1 MFDKFTNRAKQVIK
15 LAKKEAQRLNHNYLG
30 TEHVLLGLL
39 KLGQGVAVNVLKNMN
54 IDFETVRAEV
64 EKLVGYGPE
73 IQVYGEPALTG
84 KVKKVFEYANEE
96 AANLNHN
103 YVGTEHLL
111 LGLLRQTDGVAAQVL
126 ENLNVNLKEVRKEVL
141 KELETFNLQL
151 PPIGGGALPGA
162 PGSSGAANSGTGSP
176 GKSYDKASGT
186 IANDKMPALK
196 AYGHDLTEMCRE
208 GKMDPVIGRKEEVE
222 RLILILCRRR
232 KNNPVL
238 VGEAGVGKTAI
249 VEGLA
254 QAIVKGEVPDNLRK
268 KKLITLDL
276 PLMIAGTKYRGQFEE
291 RIKAVMDEIKKN
303 GNILLFIDELHT
315 IVGAG
320 AAEGAIDASNILKPA
335 LSRGEIQ
342 CIGATTVDEY
352 RKHIEKDAALE
363 RRFQKIWINPPSVIE
378 TVEILSGL
386 KAKYEEHH
394 KCIYTQA
401 ALEAAALLSDR
412 YVHGRFLPDKAI
424 DLIDEAG
431 AKMRISM
438 MNQPQDISKYESEI
452 EESRIAKEEAISHQ
466 EYEKAAKL
474 RDKEKTL
481 REQLQQIRTQWE
493 VNKEEHEVI
502 VEDEDIANVVARQTG
517 IPLNRLTEGETQKVL
532 KMEEILRESI
542 IGQEDAVKTVC
553 RAIRR
558 SRADIKDP
566 NRPIGAFMFLGPTGV
581 GKTLLARLLAINLFG
596 GDDAL
601 IQVDMSEYMEKFAVS
616 RMTGS
621 PPGYVGHE
629 EGGQLTEQVRQRPYS
644 VVLFDEI
651 EKAHPD
657 VMDLLLQI
665 LEEGRLTDSFG
676 RRVDFRNT
684 IVIMTS
690 NLGADLIKKSTE
702 IGFGAAE
709 GSLDYAHIKEK
720 IETSVKKHFKPE
732 FLNRLNDLVIFHPL
746 NKEQLLNVINLELN
760 KLQARLKKRDVYL
773 ELEESA
779 KMFLVEKGFQPEMGA
794 RPLRRIIEQYL
805 EDPLAEKLL
814 SHPDEGR
821 KCLVKVVTAEGGE
834 STAPAAPSA
843 KTTEKAPNWAVG
855 GTKQNGATQ
864 GDHLEF
870 VDLEVFPR
878 RKESLMKQPAAT
890 PSAAPAA

>member
-15 LAKKEAQRLNHNYLG
+15 LAKREAQRLNHNYLG

-39 KLGQGVAVNVLKNMN
+39 KLGQGVAVNVLRNLN
-54 IDFETVRAEV
+54 IDFDTVRTEV

-73 IQVYGEPALTG
+73 IQVYGDPALTG

-151 PPIGGGALPGA
+151 PPIGGPNPAGGPSPTASQ
-162 PGSSGAANSGTGSP
+162 GSHSKPFEKGTNGSGNE
-176 GKSYDKASGT
+176 
-186 IANDKMPALK
+186 KMPALK

-254 QAIVKGEVPDNLRK
+254 QAIVRGEVPDNLRK

-303 GNILLFIDELHT
+303 GNVLLFIDELHT
-315 IVGAG
+315 LVGAG

-342 CIGATTVDEY
+342 CIGATTIDEY

-363 RRFQKIWINPPSVIE
+363 RRFQKIIIQPPSVQE
-378 TVEILSGL
+378 TIEILSGL

-394 KCIYTQA
+394 KCFYEPES
-401 ALEAAALLSDR
+401 LDAAAVLSDR

-424 DLIDEAG
+424 DLIDVAG
-431 AKMRISM
+431 AKMRIAM
-438 MNQPQDISKYESEI
+438 MNQPLDISKYELEI
-452 EESRIAKEEAISHQ
+452 EETRIAKEDAIGKQ

-474 RDKEKTL
+474 RDKEKNL
-481 REQLQQIRTQWE
+481 RDQLQQIRSQWE

-502 VEDEDIANVVARQTG
+502 VTAEDIASVIAKETG

-532 KMEEILRESI
+532 KMEEILRGKI

-596 GDDAL
+596 GEDAL

-657 VMDLLLQI
+657 VMDILLQI

-676 RRVDFRNT
+676 RKIDFRNT
-684 IVIMTS
+684 IIVMTS
-690 NLGADLIKKSTE
+690 NVGADLIRKGTE
-702 IGFGAAE
+702 VGFGASSE
-709 GSLDYAHIKEK
+709 PSLDYDQIRDK
-720 IETSVKKHFKPE
+720 ILVAVKKQFKPE
-732 FLNRLNDLVIFHPL
+732 FLNRLNDTIIFHPL
-746 NKEQLLNVINLELN
+746 NREHLLKVIELEVA
-760 KLQARLKKRDVYL
+760 KVQARLKKREIEIVLDDA
-773 ELEESA
+773 S
-779 KMFLVEKGFQPEMGA
+779 KSFLVEKGFQPEMGA
-794 RPLRRIIEQYL
+794 RPLRRIIEEYL
-805 EDPLAEKLL
+805 EDPLAEKILL
-814 SHPDEGR
+814 HPNEGR
-821 KCLVKVVTAEGGE
+821 KCLVTVE
-834 STAPAAPSA
+834 
-843 KTTEKAPNWAVG
+843 
-855 GTKQNGATQ
+855 
-864 GDHLEF
+864 GDHLNF
-870 VDLEVFPR
+870 VDQEVFTLKKEPKSTKSKGSSQKLEV
-878 RKESLMKQPAAT
+878 
-890 PSAAPAA
+890 

>member
-1 MFDKFTNRAKQVIK
+1 VIK

-39 KLGQGVAVNVLKNMN
+39 KLGQGVAVNVLRNLN
-54 IDFETVRAEV
+54 IDFETVRNEV

-73 IQVYGEPALTG
+73 IQVYGDPALTG

-151 PPIGGGALPGA
+151 PPLGAGAPPPSSAPGGQSGPQGKPYEKAGGGSNGLE
-162 PGSSGAANSGTGSP
+162 
-176 GKSYDKASGT
+176 
-186 IANDKMPALK
+186 KMPALK

-208 GKMDPVIGRKEEVE
+208 NKMDPVIGRKQEVE

-268 KKLITLDL
+268 KKLISLDL
-276 PLMIAGTKYRGQFEE
+276 ALMIAGTKYRGQFEE

-303 GNILLFIDELHT
+303 GNVLLFIDELHT

-342 CIGATTVDEY
+342 CIGATTIDEY

-363 RRFQKIWINPPSVIE
+363 RRFQKIIVAPPSVEDTI
-378 TVEILSGL
+378 EILNGL
-386 KAKYEEHH
+386 KTKYEEHH
-394 KCIYTQA
+394 KCIYTPS
-401 ALEAAALLSDR
+401 ALSAAAILSDR
-412 YVHGRFLPDKAI
+412 YIHGRFLPDKAI
-424 DLIDEAG
+424 DLLDEAG

-438 MNQPQDISKYESEI
+438 MHQPQDISKYESEI
-452 EESRIAKEEAISHQ
+452 EETRLAKEESIGKQ

-481 REQLQQIRTQWE
+481 REQLQQIRAQWE

-502 VEDEDIANVVARQTG
+502 VEDEDVAQVIAKQTG
-517 IPLNRLTEGETQKVL
+517 IPISRLTEGETQKVL
-532 KMEEILRESI
+532 KMEETLRGAI
-542 IGQEDAVKTVC
+542 IGQDDAIKTVC
-553 RAIRR
+553 KAIRR

-566 NRPIGAFMFLGPTGV
+566 NRPIGAFLFLGPTGV
-581 GKTLLARLLAINLFG
+581 GKTLLARQLAIQMFG
-596 GDDAL
+596 GEEAL

-676 RRVDFRNT
+676 RKVDFRNT
-684 IVIMTS
+684 IVILTS
-690 NLGADLIKKSTE
+690 NLGADLIKKSSE
-702 IGFGAAE
+702 VGFSARE
-709 GSLDYAHIKEK
+709 DTLDYDTIKEK
-720 IETSVKKHFKPE
+720 ILGAVKKQFKPE
-732 FLNRLNDLVIFHPL
+732 FINRLNDVIIFRPL
-746 NKEQLLNVINLELN
+746 NKEALLEVIEIEI
-760 KLQARLKKRDVYL
+760 KKIQKRLQRREVYI
-773 ELEESA
+773 EVDQKSKE
-779 KMFLVEKGFQPEMGA
+779 FLVEKGFQPEMGA
-794 RPLRRIIEQYL
+794 RPLRRTIEEYV
-805 EDPLAEKLL
+805 EDPLAEKILM
-814 SHPDEGR
+814 HPDAG
-821 KCLVKVVTAEGGE
+821 CQCTVTVAEGGE
-834 STAPAAPSA
+834 RLEITETELISLHKKSSEKKPVSSTAEAGQA
-843 KTTEKAPNWAVG
+843 
-855 GTKQNGATQ
+855 
-864 GDHLEF
+864 
-870 VDLEVFPR
+870 
-878 RKESLMKQPAAT
+878 
-890 PSAAPAA
+890 

>member
-39 KLGQGVAVNVLKNMN
+39 KLGQGVAVNVLRNLN
-54 IDFETVRAEV
+54 IDFETVRNEV

-73 IQVYGEPALTG
+73 IQVYGDPALTG

-151 PPIGGGALPGA
+151 PPISGGNGGGLAQPAGQGKTPFEKGA
-162 PGSSGAANSGTGSP
+162 PSGA
-176 GKSYDKASGT
+176 
-186 IANDKMPALK
+186 ANDKMPALK

-208 GKMDPVIGRKEEVE
+208 GKMDPVIGRKDEIE

-254 QAIVKGEVPDNLRK
+254 QAIVKGNVPDTLRK

-276 PLMIAGTKYRGQFEE
+276 ALMIAGTKYRGQFEE

-303 GNILLFIDELHT
+303 GNVLLFIDELHT

-335 LSRGEIQ
+335 LSRGELQ
-342 CIGATTVDEY
+342 CIGATTIDEY

-363 RRFQKIWINPPSVIE
+363 RRFQKIIIAPPSVEE
-378 TVEILSGL
+378 TIEILNGL
-386 KAKYEEHH
+386 KPEYEKHH
-394 KCIYTQA
+394 KVIFTPQSIQA
-401 ALEAAALLSDR
+401 AAILSDR
-412 YVHGRFLPDKAI
+412 YIHGRFLPDKAI

-438 MNQPQDISKYESEI
+438 MNQPQDISKFEAEI
-452 EESRIAKEEAISHQ
+452 EETRIAKEESISKQ

-481 REQLQQIRTQWE
+481 REQLQQIRAEWE
-493 VNKEEHEVI
+493 INKEEHEVI
-502 VEDEDIANVVARQTG
+502 VEDEDVANVIARQTG
-517 IPLNRLTEGETQKVL
+517 IPLSRLTEGELQKVL
-532 KMEEILRESI
+532 KMEDILKENI
-542 IGQEDAVKTVC
+542 IGQEDAIRTVC

-566 NRPIGAFMFLGPTGV
+566 NRPIGAFLFLGPTGV
-581 GKTLLARLLAINLFG
+581 GKTLLARLLAINMFG
-596 GDDAL
+596 GEDAL

-657 VMDLLLQI
+657 VMDILLQI

-676 RRVDFRNT
+676 RKIDFRNT
-684 IVIMTS
+684 IIIMTS

-702 IGFGAAE
+702 IGFGAAPE
-709 GSLDYAHIKEK
+709 GSLDYNHIKEK
-720 IETSVKKHFKPE
+720 IEAEVKKRFKPE
-732 FLNRLNDLVIFHPL
+732 FLNRLNDVVIFHPL
-746 NKEQLLNVINLELN
+746 NKDNLLHVISLEIT
-760 KLQARLKKRDVYL
+760 KLQKRLGRREVYM
-773 ELEESA
+773 ELDDAA
-779 KMFLVEKGFQPEMGA
+779 KHFLVDKGFQPEMGA
-794 RPLRRIIEQYL
+794 RPLRRTIEQFL
-805 EDPLAEKLL
+805 EDPLAEKIL
-814 SHPDEGR
+814 SQPDEGR
-821 KCLVKVVTAEGGE
+821 KCRVTVRDGE
-834 STAPAAPSA
+834 I
-843 KTTEKAPNWAVG
+843 V
-855 GTKQNGATQ
+855 
-864 GDHLEF
+864 F
-870 VDLEVFPR
+870 VDEEVFPLHNLGENK
-878 RKESLMKQPAAT
+878 KEKAVGAAKN
-890 PSAAPAA
+890 

>member
-39 KLGQGVAVNVLKNMN
+39 KLGQGVAVNVLRNLN
-54 IDFETVRAEV
+54 IDFETVRNEV

-73 IQVYGEPALTG
+73 IQVYGDPALTG

-151 PPIGGGALPGA
+151 PPIGASSNQPPPSSSQQKPGG
-162 PGSSGAANSGTGSP
+162 T
-176 GKSYDKASGT
+176 YEKAS
-186 IANDKMPALK
+186 AMPNDKMPALK
-196 AYGHDLTEMCRE
+196 AYGHDLTDLCRE
-208 GKMDPVIGRKEEVE
+208 GKMDPVVGRKEEVE

-268 KKLITLDL
+268 KRLITLDL

-342 CIGATTVDEY
+342 CIGATTIDEF

-363 RRFQKIWINPPSVIE
+363 RRFQKIMVQPPSVEE
-378 TVEILSGL
+378 TVEILNGL
-386 KAKYEEHH
+386 KQKYQEHH
-394 KCIYTQA
+394 KCVYTDNA
-401 ALEAAALLSDR
+401 IRAAAVLSDR
-412 YVHGRFLPDKAI
+412 YITGRFLPDKAI

-431 AKMRISM
+431 AKSRISM
-438 MNQPQDISKYESEI
+438 MNQPQDLTKFEAEV
-452 EESRIAKEEAISHQ
+452 EASRLAKEEAISKQ

-481 REQLQQIRTQWE
+481 RESLQKLRAEWE
-493 VNKEEHEVI
+493 NNKEEHEVI
-502 VEDEDIANVVARQTG
+502 VEDEDVAQVVAKQTG
-517 IPLNRLTEGETQKVL
+517 VPITRLTEGETQKVL
-532 KMEEILRESI
+532 KMEENLKTAI
-542 IGQEDAVKTVC
+542 IGQEDAVKTIA

-558 SRADIKDP
+558 SRANIKDP
-566 NRPIGAFMFLGPTGV
+566 NRPIGAFLFLGPTGV
-581 GKTLLARLLAINLFG
+581 GKTLLARLLATHLFG
-596 GDDAL
+596 GEDAL

-657 VMDLLLQI
+657 VMDILLQI

-676 RRVDFRNT
+676 RKVDFRNT

-702 IGFGAAE
+702 IGFGAAQE
-709 GSLDYAHIKEK
+709 AALDYDRIKEK
-720 IETSVKKHFKPE
+720 ILSSVKKHFKPE
-732 FLNRLNDLVIFHPL
+732 FLNRLNDIVIFHPL
-746 NKEQLLNVINLELN
+746 NREQLLSVIGLELN
-760 KLQARLKKRDVYL
+760 KLMKRLEVRDVRIDL
-773 ELEESA
+773 DEAA
-779 KMFLVEKGFQPEMGA
+779 KNFLVDKGFQPEMGA
-794 RPLRRIIEQYL
+794 RPLRRTIEQYL
-805 EDPLAEKLL
+805 EDPLAELL
-814 SHPDEGR
+814 LLHPDEGR
-821 KCLVKVVTAEGGE
+821 TALVTVDGDSLKIIDKEVH
-834 STAPAAPSA
+834 PLI
-843 KTTEKAPNWAVG
+843 KAPPP
-855 GTKQNGATQ
+855 KKEEEATA
-864 GDHLEF
+864 
-870 VDLEVFPR
+870 
-878 RKESLMKQPAAT
+878 KSES
-890 PSAAPAA
+890 

>member
-39 KLGQGVAVNVLKNMN
+39 KLGQGVAVNVLRNLN
-54 IDFETVRAEV
+54 IDFETVRSEV

-73 IQVYGEPALTG
+73 IQVFGDPALTG
-84 KVKKVFEYANEE
+84 KVKKVFEFANEE

-151 PPIGGGALPGA
+151 PPISGSGLPPTGPSGGAQ
-162 PGSSGAANSGTGSP
+162 
-176 GKSYDKASGT
+176 GKQSYDKSQSSTA
-186 IANDKMPALK
+186 ANDKMPALK

-208 GKMDPVIGRKEEVE
+208 GKMDPVIGRKEEIE

-254 QAIVKGEVPDNLRK
+254 QAIVKGNVPDPLRK

-276 PLMIAGTKYRGQFEE
+276 ALMIAGTKYRGQFEE

-303 GNILLFIDELHT
+303 GNVLLFIDELHT

-335 LSRGEIQ
+335 LSRGELQ
-342 CIGATTVDEY
+342 CIGATTIDEY

-363 RRFQKIWINPPSVIE
+363 RRFQKIMIAPPNVEE
-378 TVEILSGL
+378 TIEILNGL
-386 KAKYEEHH
+386 KPEYEKHH
-394 KCIYTQA
+394 KVIFTPQA
-401 ALEAAALLSDR
+401 IQSAAILSDR
-412 YVHGRFLPDKAI
+412 YIHGRFLPDKAI

-438 MNQPQDISKYESEI
+438 MNQPQDISKFEAEI
-452 EESRIAKEEAISHQ
+452 EETRIAKEESISKQ

-474 RDKEKTL
+474 RDKEKNL
-481 REQLQQIRTQWE
+481 REQLQQIRAEWE
-493 VNKEEHEVI
+493 INKEEHEVI
-502 VEDEDIANVVARQTG
+502 VEDEDVASVIARQTG
-517 IPLNRLTEGETQKVL
+517 IPMNRLTEGELQKVL
-532 KMEEILRESI
+532 KMEDILKESI
-542 IGQEDAVKTVC
+542 IGQEDAIKTVC

-566 NRPIGAFMFLGPTGV
+566 NRPIGAFLFLGPTGV
-581 GKTLLARLLAINLFG
+581 GKTLLARLLAINMFG
-596 GDDAL
+596 GEDAL

-676 RRVDFRNT
+676 RKVDFRNT
-684 IVIMTS
+684 IIIMTS

-702 IGFGAAE
+702 IGFGVVE
-709 GSLDYAHIKEK
+709 GSLDYNHIKDK
-720 IETSVKKHFKPE
+720 IESEVKKRFKPE
-732 FLNRLNDLVIFHPL
+732 FLNRLNDVVIFHPL
-746 NKEQLLNVINLELN
+746 NKDNLLQVINLEIL
-760 KLQARLKKRDVYL
+760 KLQKRLKSREVFI
-773 ELEESA
+773 ELDESA
-779 KMFLVEKGFQPEMGA
+779 KRFLVDKGFQPEMGA
-794 RPLRRIIEQYL
+794 RPLRRTIEQFL
-805 EDPLAEKLL
+805 EDPLAEDILFN
-814 SHPDEGR
+814 PNEGR
-821 KCLVKVVTAEGGE
+821 NCHITVVNDELKIIVDSVFPIHGKPE
-834 STAPAAPSA
+834 A
-843 KTTEKAPNWAVG
+843 KTLK
-855 GTKQNGATQ
+855 
-864 GDHLEF
+864 
-870 VDLEVFPR
+870 
-878 RKESLMKQPAAT
+878 S
-890 PSAAPAA
+890 

>member
-39 KLGQGVAVNVLKNMN
+39 KLGQGVAVNVLRNLN
-54 IDFETVRAEV
+54 IDFETVRGEV
-64 EKLVGYGPE
+64 EKLVGFGPE
-73 IQVYGEPALTG
+73 IQVYGDPALTG

-151 PPIGGGALPGA
+151 PPIGQQPPPPGQQ
-162 PGSSGAANSGTGSP
+162 PGQGAAGVGPGGRPFDKGASP
-176 GKSYDKASGT
+176 T
-186 IANDKMPALK
+186 DKMPALR
-196 AYGHDLTEMCRE
+196 AYGYDLTDMTRE

-238 VGEAGVGKTAI
+238 IGEAGVGKTAI

-254 QAIVKGEVPDNLRK
+254 QAIVKGDVPDNLRN

-276 PLMIAGTKYRGQFEE
+276 ALMIAGTKYRGQFEE
-291 RIKAVMDEIKKN
+291 RIKAVMDEIRKN
-303 GNILLFIDELHT
+303 GNVLLFIDELHT

-342 CIGATTVDEY
+342 CIGATTIDEY

-363 RRFQKIWINPPSVIE
+363 RRFQKVMVQPSSVDE
-378 TVEILSGL
+378 TFEILKGL
-386 KAKYEEHH
+386 KGKYEDHH
-394 KCIYTQA
+394 KCVYTTDS
-401 ALEAAALLSDR
+401 LKAAAILSDR
-412 YVHGRFLPDKAI
+412 YLHGRFLPDKAI
-424 DLIDEAG
+424 DLLDEAG

-438 MNQPQDISKYESEI
+438 MNQPQEISRIEADI
-452 EESRIAKEEAISHQ
+452 EEVRVAKEEAISRQ
-466 EYEKAAKL
+466 EYEKAAGM
-474 RDKEKTL
+474 RDKEKSL
-481 REQLQQIRTQWE
+481 REQLQKIRAEWE
-493 VNKEEHEVI
+493 VNKEEHQVM
-502 VEDEDIANVVARQTG
+502 VEDDDVAAVVARQTG
-517 IPLNRLTEGETQKVL
+517 VPLNRLTEGETEKVL
-532 KMEEILRESI
+532 HMEELLIKDLV
-542 IGQEDAVKTVC
+542 GQDDAVKTVC

-558 SRADIKDP
+558 SRANIKDP

-581 GKTLLARLLAINLFG
+581 GKTLLARLIATHLFG
-596 GDDAL
+596 GEDAL

-657 VMDLLLQI
+657 VMDILLQI
-665 LEEGRLTDSFG
+665 LEDGRLTDSFG
-676 RRVDFRNT
+676 RKIDFRNT
-684 IVIMTS
+684 VIIMTS
-690 NLGADLIKKSTE
+690 NLGADLIKKTTE
-702 IGFGAAE
+702 VGFGASE
-709 GSLDYAHIKEK
+709 GSLDYDHIKEK
-720 IETSVKKHFKPE
+720 IDGAVKKHFKPE
-732 FLNRLNDLVIFHPL
+732 FLNRLNDTVIFHPL
-746 NKEQLLNVINLELN
+746 DREHLLKVIDLEIK
-760 KLQARLKKRDVYL
+760 KLQKRLEDREVYL
-773 ELEESA
+773 TLDDKA
-779 KMFLVEKGFQPEMGA
+779 RYFLVDKGFQPEMGA
-794 RPLRRIIEQYL
+794 RPLRRTTERYL

-814 SHPDEGR
+814 LHPHEGR
-821 KCLVKVVTAEGGE
+821 RCLVTVENDQLVFIDE
-834 STAPAAPSA
+834 
-843 KTTEKAPNWAVG
+843 
-855 GTKQNGATQ
+855 
-864 GDHLEF
+864 
-870 VDLEVFPR
+870 EVFPYTKSKKYKMAEAEKKASKKSNSK
-878 RKESLMKQPAAT
+878 KEQT
-890 PSAAPAA
+890 PVE